1 LKPSRA
7 TALTALVA
15 MCLVWGYSWVVM
27 KIALRHAAPF
37 DFASLRVGIAAIVLF
52 AIALATGRRI
62 ALASYRRTIVVGV
75 IQVGVFVSLSHLA
88 LVAAG
93 PGKTSVL
100 VFTMPFWMIVFA
112 RLLLHERMR
121 GAQWLAVALAFSGLT
136 LIIAPWQLGSLGGS
150 LLAVAGGAAWALS
163 SVISKRWPT
172 PGTDPLVLTAW
183 HLLFGFVPLMLFSLA
198 FSDRPVQWNS
208 EFVVALLFSAIF
220 ATAIGWW
227 LWTFVLSHTKAGIAG
242 LNALAI
248 PCIAVIASWLQLGE
262 RPPPVELTGMS
273 MIGIALA
280 LLGWL
285 GLRPEGNPA
294 D

>member
-1 LKPSRA
+1 
-7 TALTALVA
+7 
-15 MCLVWGYSWVVM
+15 MCLVWGYSWLVM

-52 AIALATGRRI
+52 AIALATGRKV
-62 ALASYRRTIVVGV
+62 ALASYRRTIIVGV

-112 RLLLHERMR
+112 HLLLHERMR
-121 GAQWLAVALAFSGLT
+121 GAQWLAVALAFAGLT

-172 PGTDPLVLTAW
+172 PGADPLVLTAW

-198 FSDRPVQWNS
+198 FSDRPVQWNG

-262 RPPPVELTGMS
+262 RPPPVELTGMV

-280 LLGWL
+280 LLGWM

>member
-1 LKPSRA
+1 
-7 TALTALVA
+7 

-27 KIALRHAAPF
+27 KIALRHAAVF
-37 DFASLRVGIAAIVLF
+37 DFASLRVGIAAILLF
-52 AIALATGRRI
+52 AIAWATGRK
-62 ALASYRRTIVVGV
+62 LSLSSYRRTIIVGF

-112 RLLLHERMR
+112 HLLLHERMR
-121 GAQWLAVALAFSGLT
+121 GAQWLAVLLAFAGLT
-136 LIIAPWQLGSLGGS
+136 LIIAPWRLGSLAGS

-172 PGTDPLVLTAW
+172 PGADPLVLTAW
-183 HLLFGFVPLMLFSLA
+183 HLLVGFVPLMLLSLA
-198 FSDRPVQWNS
+198 FSDRPVQWS
-208 EFVVALLFSAIF
+208 AEFVVALLFSAVF

-248 PCIAVIASWLQLGE
+248 PCIAVVTSWLQLGE
-262 RPPPVELTGMS
+262 RPSPPELAGML
-273 MIGIALA
+273 MIGMALG

-285 GLRPEGNPA
+285 GLRPVGNPV

>member
-1 LKPSRA
+1 
-7 TALTALVA
+7 
-15 MCLVWGYSWVVM
+15 M
-27 KIALRHAAPF
+27 
-37 DFASLRVGIAAIVLF
+37 LF
-52 AIALATGRRI
+52 AIAFATGRRI

-112 RLLLHERMR
+112 HVLLHERMR
-121 GAQWLAVALAFSGLT
+121 GTQWLAVALAFAGLT
-136 LIIAPWQLGSLGGS
+136 LIIAPWQLGSLAGS

-172 PGTDPLVLTAW
+172 PGADPLVLTAW
-183 HLLFGFVPLMLFSLA
+183 HLLFGLLPLMLLSLS
-198 FSDRPVQWNS
+198 FSDRPVQWNG
-208 EFVVALLFSAIF
+208 EFIAALLFSAIF

-248 PCIAVIASWLQLGE
+248 PCIAVISSWLQLGE
-262 RPPPVELTGMS
+262 RPPPLELGGML

-285 GLRPEGNPA
+285 GLRPVGNPV

>member
-7 TALTALVA
+7 TALTALVV

-37 DFASLRVGIAAIVLF
+37 DFASLRVGIAAVMLF
-52 AIALATGRRI
+52 AIALATGRRV
-62 ALASYRRTIVVGV
+62 ALTSYRRTIVVGV

-112 RLLLHERMR
+112 HLLLHERMR
-121 GAQWLAVALAFSGLT
+121 GAQWLAVALAFAGLT
-136 LIIAPWQLGSLGGS
+136 LIIAPWQLGSLAGS

-172 PGTDPLVLTAW
+172 PGADPLVLTAW
-183 HLLFGFVPLMLFSLA
+183 HLLFGFLPLMMLSLA
-198 FSDRPVQWNS
+198 FSDRPVDWNG
-208 EFVVALLFSAIF
+208 EFIAALLFSAIF

-262 RPPPVELTGMS
+262 RPPPAELTGML
-273 MIGIALA
+273 MIGVALA

-285 GLRPEGNPA
+285 GLRPVGNPV